1 MSIYIGFG
9 SSVLGYGSVVLG
21 YEAGRPGSIRLR
33 FGDPSFD
40 PTTLS
45 GWQTDISW
53 RRVSYSPN
61 VWDCLCPRPS
71 WEGLFTDS
79 DGYGGMFT
87 DRQYNPVEVLSADT
101 TGVTD
106 MGSLF
111 CDNTAIVSVA
121 SFYTGAVTDMGK
133 MFCNCTGLTSIPTF
147 DTHSV
152 VDFSSMLSGCSG
164 LVEVPLLDTSSGT
177 DFTDFLHGCTG
188 IAEIPD
194 FDVSSATDCF
204 RMCHGCVSVELGAYR
219 LYGKLSSLDPVPMHS
234 YCFKDCG
241 INTESGR
248 SDLALIPPTWK

>member
-1 MSIYIGFG
+1 
-9 SSVLGYGSVVLG
+9 
-21 YEAGRPGSIRLR
+21 
-33 FGDPSFD
+33 
-40 PTTLS
+40 
-45 GWQTDISW
+45 
-53 RRVSYSPN
+53 
-61 VWDCLCPRPS
+61 
-71 WEGLFTDS
+71 
-79 DGYGGMFT
+79 MFT

-152 VDFSSMLSGCSG
+152 TDFSSMLSGCTG
-164 LVEVPLLDTSSGT
+164 LTEVPLLDTSSGT

-241 INTESGR
+241 LTRKADAPTSR
-248 SDLALIPPTWK
+248 SSLPRGSSVLYWIKRKTGIWQKECTRPSPSRSRGLRKKRS